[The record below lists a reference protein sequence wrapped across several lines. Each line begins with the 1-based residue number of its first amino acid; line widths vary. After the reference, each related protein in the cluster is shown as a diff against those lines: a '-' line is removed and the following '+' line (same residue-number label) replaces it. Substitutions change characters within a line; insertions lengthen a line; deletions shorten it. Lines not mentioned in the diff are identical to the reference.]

1 MDYLSNMG
9 NQRKKLSS
17 GANSSVQGELVTP
30 APTNYTKPKALP
42 NETFIDG
49 QKASTAVGR
58 PNPQIGQ
65 TQQAL
70 PKPSALNGELF
81 TQSPANFK
89 PTPAIQNPAIDG
101 QVSRPLATVNNQIK
115 TTPLNIGSSSAI
127 NGELVTS
134 TPTAFKPSPMGQGSI
149 IDGQVSRQPLAGTQS
164 LTQAVQKPPMPP
176 YQPTANPVNQYG
188 GMPPNGNAGNVGNVG
203 ASSPPPPA
211 QSITSRLAGG
221 MSRLSAA
228 MPAIQAGMNASN
240 MMNQEANFA
249 KNIHAGSIADPNF
262 GNELMGTAPK
272 KSFSRT
278 STPASN
284 PTTENAAIGRGGIPV
299 VPEQYINSRAG
310 KIENPAYRQYMAS
323 HPQQAATPAKAAVPP
338 ANQAAVNQATAPQQ
352 AVNHTPPNYSLSDPK
367 KALATHAEILLNGQT
382 PTQPDNRPKMPTSM
396 NDVTSGTGYIKGG
409 NGAFKNGMGFI
420 QNENGM
426 MGSDGKQRTPQR
438 GLSMPTSD
446 NRMDINV
453 LDRLEAQRA
462 SGAITAAQAGK
473 IYTQY
478 QEQAQADA
486 IQKLPLEQRAQ
497 AAMQLS
503 AGRGNVQA
511 AQELTNQQQ
520 IEGQNAVQNRQLANT
535 EKTTDHTI
543 NNPVQQLAE
552 HKAVLEMM
560 AASKDPAEAEQGKQG
575 LAQLAALTPTPL
587 EKLKTKQF
595 DPTTGLPLAEQ
606 EEFGNP
612 LTGQIYSRGEKRSVG
627 GAPPEGTE
635 GVLDG
640 KRVRVVRG
648 QPVPI

>member
-1 MDYLSNMG
+1 
-9 NQRKKLSS
+9 
-17 GANSSVQGELVTP
+17 
-30 APTNYTKPKALP
+30 
-42 NETFIDG
+42 
-49 QKASTAVGR
+49 
-58 PNPQIGQ
+58 
-65 TQQAL
+65 
-70 PKPSALNGELF
+70 
-81 TQSPANFK
+81 
-89 PTPAIQNPAIDG
+89 
-101 QVSRPLATVNNQIK
+101 
-115 TTPLNIGSSSAI
+115 
-127 NGELVTS
+127 
-134 TPTAFKPSPMGQGSI
+134 
-149 IDGQVSRQPLAGTQS
+149 
-164 LTQAVQKPPMPP
+164 
-176 YQPTANPVNQYG
+176 
-188 GMPPNGNAGNVGNVG
+188 
-203 ASSPPPPA
+203 
-211 QSITSRLAGG
+211 
-221 MSRLSAA
+221 
-228 MPAIQAGMNASN
+228 
-240 MMNQEANFA
+240 
-249 KNIHAGSIADPNF
+249 
-262 GNELMGTAPK
+262 
-272 KSFSRT
+272 
-278 STPASN
+278 
-284 PTTENAAIGRGGIPV
+284 
-299 VPEQYINSRAG
+299 
-310 KIENPAYRQYMAS
+310 
-323 HPQQAATPAKAAVPP
+323 
-338 ANQAAVNQATAPQQ
+338 
-352 AVNHTPPNYSLSDPK
+352 
-367 KALATHAEILLNGQT
+367 
-382 PTQPDNRPKMPTSM
+382 M